1 MQCITFGVER
11 VDSVTFDVAH
21 PAEIASFSAHL
32 EPMTFSAERVC
43 SISEAIEGN
52 LFTFDGKRL
61 MTIDNRFL
69 EV

>member
-1 MQCITFGVER
+1 MQCIAFKVER
-11 VDSVTFDVAH
+11 VDSVTFDIAH
-21 PAEIASFSAHL
+21 PAEVASFSVHL
-32 EPMTFSAERVC
+32 EQMTFSAERVC
-43 SISEAIEGN
+43 SISDVVEGN